1 MFAKL
6 ARFHGVSH
14 RHAAPLKTAFRNDNL
29 PIHRL
34 ASVSRARRPALV
46 CNWQRVAATGRL
58 ECSWQAMLVG
68 AAAEE
73 PGISWMIG
81 PVSGRFAAPP
91 LRSKRNNGLV
101 WAATPPMPA
110 LALTSP

>member
-14 RHAAPLKTAFRNDNL
+14 RHAAPLNAAFCHDNH

-46 CNWQRVAATGRL
+46 CSWKRVAATGRL
-58 ECSWQAMLVG
+58 ECSWQAMPVG

-73 PGISWMIG
+73 PGISWMMG
-81 PVSGRFAAPP
+81 WTHRRPGSCRAGTP
-91 LRSKRNNGLV
+91 LRS
-101 WAATPPMPA
+101 AAA
-110 LALTSP
+110 